1 MSKPKNVAQVLLD
14 ILADA
19 GARDIFGVT
28 GDALN
33 PVLEAIRTD
42 GRFHWYGVRH
52 EENAAYAAYA
62 QAELTGGIG
71 VCAGTV
77 GPGALHLINGLYN
90 AKREGAGVVAI
101 TGQVAHHEK
110 GTGYFQEVD
119 LTKAFDD
126 ICDYQAI
133 VNTPEQIARVA
144 EIAVQ
149 KALVERCV
157 VRIELPVD
165 VIGAASAGRHFLHP
179 LLHAAPAMA
188 PEPHQLRAA
197 ADVIGHGK
205 KVTLFCGIGC
215 RSARDE
221 VLALAE
227 KLGAPIV
234 HTLRAKDIF
243 DYGDPNVVG
252 LTGLIGNPAGYHAI
266 WDCDVLVMLGTN
278 FPYDGFIPD
287 GIEIVQV
294 DRRVENIG
302 RRAPVTAGIIG
313 DVKET
318 VAALTP
324 LVKAHKDHS
333 LLHHKEAHF
342 LEHLGTV
349 RDRWLEAM
357 DEQADL
363 GRTDTPLHPQLF
375 AKAINDRA
383 SDDAFFGVDVG
394 ECTVWAARHLRLPG
408 ARRMAG
414 SFNHGSLGAGFPVA
428 MGAAALDPS
437 RQVWALVG
445 DGGFGMA
452 MQDFVTAVR
461 FGWPVKVIV
470 FDNSELGFVKMETEV
485 SGLPLYPEATGL
497 VNPDFAAYARAC
509 GAEGVRVTEAADIVP
524 AIEAAIA
531 YDGPFIIDAIV
542 SPGELTM
549 PPHLSSEEAWG
560 FGVSKA
566 REGLIA
572 IRGEHEQWD
581 GWVDELKANL
591 HTFSLK
597 SL

>member
-1 MSKPKNVAQVLLD
+1 MAKHQNVAQVLLE

-33 PVLEAIRTD
+33 TLLEAIRTD
-42 GRFHWYGVRH
+42 DRFRWYGMRH

-62 QAELTGGIG
+62 QAEITGGIG

-77 GPGALHLINGLYN
+77 GPGSLHLINGLYN

-101 TGQVAHHEK
+101 TGQVAHIEK

-133 VNTPEQIARVA
+133 VNTPEQVTRVC

-165 VIGAASAGRHFLHP
+165 IIGAEVKGRHFLHP
-179 LLHAAPAMA
+179 LTHTRPTFTPAPADLA
-188 PEPHQLRAA
+188 RAA
-197 ADVIGHGK
+197 ALIDANK
-205 KVTLFCGIGC
+205 KVTLFCGVGC
-215 RSARDE
+215 RDARDE
-221 VLALAE
+221 VLALAD

-234 HTLRAKDIF
+234 HTLRAKDVF

-252 LTGLIGNPAGYHAI
+252 LTGLIGNPSGYHAV
-266 WDCDVLVMLGTN
+266 WDCEVLVMLGTN

-287 GIEIVQV
+287 GIEVIQV
-294 DRRVENIG
+294 DHVVENIG
-302 RRAPVTAGIIG
+302 KRAPVSVGLVGT
-313 DVKET
+313 VKET

-324 LVKAHKDHS
+324 LVAHQRGGHY
-333 LLHHKEAHF
+333 LR
-342 LEHLGTV
+342 HLSKL
-349 RDRWLEAM
+349 RDRWLHAM
-357 DEQADL
+357 DGQASLD
-363 GRTDTPLHPQLF
+363 RHDEPIHPQLF

-408 ARRMAG
+408 GRRMAG
-414 SFNHGSLGAGFPVA
+414 SFNHGSLGAALPVA
-428 MGAAALDPS
+428 LGAAALDPT
-437 RQVWALVG
+437 RQVWAFCG
-445 DGGFGMA
+445 DGAFGMS
-452 MQDFVTAVR
+452 MQDFVSAVR

-470 FDNSELGFVKMETEV
+470 FNNSELGFVKMETEV
-485 SGLPLYPEATGL
+485 AGLPLNTVATHL
-497 VNPDFAAYARAC
+497 QNPDFAAYARAC
-509 GAEGVRVTEAADIVP
+509 GGHGIRVEHAADV
-524 AIEAAIA
+524 AAAIDEA
-531 YDGPFIIDAIV
+531 IAHDGPVIIDAIV

-549 PPHLSSEEAWG
+549 PPHITFEEAWG
-560 FGVSKA
+560 FGISKVKEA
-566 REGLIA
+566 LIG

-581 GWVDELKANL
+581 GWRDEFKANM
-591 HTFSLK
+591 HKDTFEAM
-597 SL
+597 